1 MSEYRKIGVG
11 ELVSEA
17 LGKISIDSRFATVEK
32 VMIEGIIQKMYRGLL
47 TPSPKVYFVAIPS
60 PVLEELERIPGHLSE
75 RKIKLSCPEA
85 HIKEMM
91 KILKTA
97 KASRCS
103 YCIQGKYGLF
113 FSARSRDGGSC
124 YSYFRVDRLFPV
136 GDRGGKLSVYEGGLE
151 GALSLSEEGRLTLI
165 KDGGDTDE

>member
-103 YCIQGKYGLF
+103 YCSG
-113 FSARSRDGGSC
+113 RC
-124 YSYFRVDRLFPV
+124 FRT
-136 GDRGGKLSVYEGGLE
+136 G
-151 GALSLSEEGRLTLI
+151 
-165 KDGGDTDE
+165 